1 MHWLIASIIFS
12 LSESHLDKR
21 MEGGPSDY
29 QERSRRCNAI
39 DREEINSDEFLT
51 LKPTVLFG
59 YADML
64 AIGWYVY
71 H

>member
-1 MHWLIASIIFS
+1 
-12 LSESHLDKR
+12 
-21 MEGGPSDY
+21 MEDGPSDC
-29 QERSRRCNAI
+29 RGGSRRCDAT
-39 DREEINSDEFLT
+39 DKDEINSDEFLT